1 MDQKGKRTQQEALDN
16 LQPPPINLNISNV
29 NTNIQKQTVKG
40 AGGGGNQVYSNLSMM
55 DVLGHFVIWLILIVC
70 TVGVAFPFY
79 FFGIIRT
86 AINSS
91 RLE

>member
-1 MDQKGKRTQQEALDN
+1 
-16 LQPPPINLNISNV
+16 
-29 NTNIQKQTVKG
+29 
-40 AGGGGNQVYSNLSMM
+40 MM

-70 TVGVAFPFY
+70 TVGIAALFWPYSLAKLILNSMVVDNRQVKCELSAGRQLGHMVLWAVLIVCTVGIAFPFY